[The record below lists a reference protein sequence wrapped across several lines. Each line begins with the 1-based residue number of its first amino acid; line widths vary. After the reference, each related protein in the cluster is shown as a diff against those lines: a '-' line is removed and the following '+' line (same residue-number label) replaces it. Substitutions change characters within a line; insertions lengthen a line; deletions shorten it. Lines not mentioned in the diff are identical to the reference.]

1 MSGDESIFSS
11 LRKRITGPTVVERAE
26 ALKEKAIEEPESIDE
41 GEIDV
46 LIAFLSED
54 DQSVVTN
61 TLHALSSVA
70 IDQPE
75 LVSKATPTI
84 IADLENRPGSEWSE
98 TPLREMSDKFMQ
110 DLTRGEILLHL
121 AEDDAD
127 YLDPVVEDLVEK
139 YKKPE
144 SLEPTSFLA
153 LAHVVAD
160 QSDRTELS
168 RDPFVDWVT
177 SELTHIVTN
186 EKDEFGIQLAD
197 TTLFVNLLGKLG
209 GDKALETLKQIKDK
223 SDDDEVSRT
232 VDRAIE
238 KLKN

>member
-1 MSGDESIFSS
+1 MSGDESAFSS
-11 LRKRITGPTVVERAE
+11 LRKTIMGPTEVEKAE

-41 GEIDV
+41 GEINV

-61 TLHALSSVA
+61 ALHALSSVA
-70 IDQPE
+70 RDQPE
-75 LVSKATPTI
+75 LVSKATPAI
-84 IADLENRPGSEWSE
+84 IADLENRPGAEWSE

-121 AEDDAD
+121 AEDDTD
-127 YLDPVVEDLVEK
+127 HIDSVVEDLVEK
-139 YKKPE
+139 YKKSE
-144 SLEPTSFLA
+144 TLEPTSFLA

-168 RDPFVDWVT
+168 RDPFVDWIA
-177 SELTHIVTN
+177 SELTHMVTN

-197 TTLFVNLLGKLG
+197 TTLFVNLLSELG
-209 GDKALETLKQIKDK
+209 GDKALETLKQIKDE

-232 VDRAIE
+232 IDHAIK